1 VITVPYFLVLLEL
14 VGDAA
19 AVDEHSADHVT
30 FVDQMIAENVVLLGG
45 GFDGGLD
52 GAIGAYLLRTPSLA
66 IAKEWAARDP
76 LMARGACRARIVRW
90 DLVGINPHAIDP
102 RL

>member
-1 VITVPYFLVLLEL
+1 MITVPYFLVLLEPL
-14 VGDAA
+14 GDAA
-19 AVDEHSADHVT
+19 AADEHFADHVS

-45 GFDGGLD
+45 GFEGRLD

-66 IAKEWAARDP
+66 FAEEWAARDP

-90 DLVGINPHAIDP
+90 DLVGINTNAIDP

>member
-1 VITVPYFLVLLEL
+1 MITVPYFLVLLEP
-14 VGDAA
+14 VGDAEA
-19 AVDEHSADHVT
+19 ADEHIADHVA

-45 GFDGGLD
+45 GFEGRLD
-52 GAIGAYLLRTPSLA
+52 GAIGAYLLHTPSLT
-66 IAKEWAARDP
+66 IAEEWAARDP

-90 DLVGINPHAIDP
+90 DLVGINPYAIDP